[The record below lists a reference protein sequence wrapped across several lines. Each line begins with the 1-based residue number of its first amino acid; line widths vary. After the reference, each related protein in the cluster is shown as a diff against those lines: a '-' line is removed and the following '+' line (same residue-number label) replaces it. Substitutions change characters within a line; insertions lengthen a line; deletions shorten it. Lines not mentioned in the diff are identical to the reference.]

1 MANKTVPQEPDLS
14 NIRKHLHPRPL
25 RRVMGWGGA
34 ATLALT
40 AVAIASQTEAGSKRL
55 QLAIA
60 NAKEPM
66 HAVAQLTS
74 RAVENGAKTE
84 RLATQLSELAA
95 DRERL
100 NARIAMLERNLADMT
115 GTIKQQDEQ
124 IKATHTANAPPPA
137 PSAPA
142 TAPAT
147 VPAAAATAPPTLTP
161 LAMPALNEPA
171 AAWPPSS
178 PPPAPEA
185 APPPQAAAP
194 EVETVPLPP
203 ARVAALPA
211 SEPAEAPPPAKLEYG
226 IDLGGASNLE
236 ALRMHWVAMKANYGP
251 LLVGLRPIASEHAKR
266 PAGLTYRLVAGPLP
280 NFAAAA
286 QLCSRFPATRT
297 GCRAVKFSGVQLA
310 EH

>member
-1 MANKTVPQEPDLS
+1 MANKTVPPEPDLS
-14 NIRKHLHPRPL
+14 NIRKHLRPRPL

-34 ATLALT
+34 ATIALA
-40 AVAIASQTEAGSKRL
+40 AVAVASQTEAGSKRL

-66 HAVAQLTS
+66 HAVAELTS
-74 RAVENGAKTE
+74 RAVKNGAETE
-84 RLATQLSELAA
+84 RLATRLSELAA

-115 GTIKQQDEQ
+115 GTIKRQNEQ
-124 IKATHTANAPPPA
+124 IKATHTVSAPPPA
-137 PSAPA
+137 PSV
-142 TAPAT
+142 PAT
-147 VPAAAATAPPTLTP
+147 VPPAAAAAPALTP

-171 AAWPPSS
+171 AAWPPTS
-178 PPPAPEA
+178 PPAQEAAHEA

-194 EVETVPLPP
+194 EIEAVPLPP
-203 ARVAALPA
+203 ARVAALPE
-211 SEPAEAPPPAKLEYG
+211 SEPAAAAPPAKLEYG

-236 ALRMHWVAMKANYGP
+236 ALRMHWAAMKANYGP

-266 PAGLTYRLVAGPLP
+266 PSGVTYRLLAGPLP